1 MYRSVLYHGNNPL
14 PKNWKRL
21 SETNDSFFKTNFENE
36 KEYDKSMGKFLCI
49 VLEKDIETCIE
60 KYKNKYPFI
69 AFFIPTKEKRT
80 WELHEENGFR
90 YDIYYYTSSF
100 EELIEHVNDYNNEE
114 ILCF

>member
-1 MYRSVLYHGNNPL
+1 MYRSVLYHGDNPL

-49 VLEKDIETCIE
+49 VLEKDVKASIE

-69 AFFIPTKEKRT
+69 AFFIPTKEKRA

-90 YDIYYYTSSF
+90 YDVYYYTLSF

-114 ILCF
+114 ILCL